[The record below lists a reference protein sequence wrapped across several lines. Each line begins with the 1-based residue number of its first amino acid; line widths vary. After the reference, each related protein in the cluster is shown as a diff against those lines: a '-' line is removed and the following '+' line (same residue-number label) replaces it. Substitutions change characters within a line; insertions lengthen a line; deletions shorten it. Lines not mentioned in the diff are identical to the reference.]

1 MTQLQRRQPRTVID
15 MVKVSFHDTS
25 RLYTFKTILKLKVGD
40 RVIVRTQK
48 GLTLATVWG
57 LKASINPVINYNWIM
72 EKFDEHEIETRFHK
86 LMKKMN
92 IKEY

>member
-1 MTQLQRRQPRTVID
+1 MPTLKRRNLPIVINL
-15 MVKVSFHDTS
+15 VKISFHDTS

-57 LKASINPVINYNWIM
+57 LKASFNPVIKYNWVM
-72 EKFDEHEIETRFHK
+72 KKFDEDEIKSEFHELLKK
-86 LMKKMN
+86 LN